1 MKKDLEKISAFIAKH
16 HVMSLA
22 TTDSI
27 KPSVCSLFYAYDAS
41 SLSFVVA
48 SSEDTLHVKNVL
60 QNSAVAGNIYLETQ
74 EVGKIEGLQFDGVMT
89 PLLHESSL
97 KKLYFKRFP
106 YALAL
111 MPKLWQIEVK
121 NFKLTDNKLGFGKKI
136 IYPSVSL

>member
-89 PLLHESSL
+89 PLLKSSL

>member
-89 PLLHESSL
+89 LLYESSL

>member
-22 TTDSI
+22 TTDAL

-48 SSEDTLHVKNVL
+48 SSEDTLHGKNVL
-60 QNSAVAGNIYLETQ
+60 QNSAVAGNIYLETE

-89 PLLHESSL
+89 LLHESSL